1 MSSPDN
7 LGRGSGHEGARSFR
21 FELAFE
27 NLQFR
32 PLELPDPVPL
42 GSQILREGGYHPPD
56 DFSLFAILPTGD
68 FEDVRPDEPFD
79 LREKGVERFV
89 AFHTDRDF
97 TFMMKDARI
106 TWGKPGIAGADLYL
120 LAGVGADEAVF
131 LDIPGGSDRLID
143 PEETFDLSEPGV
155 EHFRVA
161 HKPPTEIEII
171 VNARPYTVV
180 GTKVTFEQIV
190 QLAFPGSAPAANVI
204 FTMTYRRAA
213 SEPHAGSLAVGGSV
227 DVKKGSIFNVTRT
240 VQS

>member
-1 MSSPDN
+1 MSSPNDF
-7 LGRGSGHEGARSFR
+7 GRGSGSEGARSFR

-27 NLQFR
+27 TLRFR

-68 FEDVRPDEPFD
+68 FEDVRPNEPFD
-79 LREKGVERFV
+79 LRGKGVERLI
-89 AFHTDRDF
+89 AFRTDRDF
-97 TFMMKDARI
+97 TFMMRDARI
-106 TWGKPGIAGADLYL
+106 TWGKPEIAGSDLYL
-120 LAGVGADEAVF
+120 LADAGVDEAVF
-131 LDIPGGSDRLID
+131 LDVPGGADRMID
-143 PEETFDLSEPGV
+143 PEETFDLSKPGV
-155 EHFRVA
+155 ERFLVGRR
-161 HKPPTEIEII
+161 PPADIEIV

-190 QLAFPGSAPAANVI
+190 QLAFPGSAPAANVV

-213 SEPHAGSLAVGGSV
+213 SEPHAGSLTVGGSV
-227 DVKKGSIFNVTRT
+227 NVKKGSVFNVTRT